1 MYNPLDSKF
10 DGMYNPLDLSSLPDT
25 PTSHGAPPLCF
36 DLFTVDEVLEALK
49 NLDASKSPGPDEI
62 LPVFLKSC
70 CNELSPILCDLFN
83 FFVQKGKVP
92 KAWKEANV
100 VPIYK
105 GGVKPKDDVGSYRPV
120 SLTSVLCKVIEKLIS
135 IRIMKYVDEQGILSD
150 NQSNT
155 K

>member
-1 MYNPLDSKF
+1 MCNPI
-10 DGMYNPLDLSSLPDT
+10 DLGSLPDT

-36 DLFTVDEVLEALK
+36 DPFFLEALK

-92 KAWKEANV
+92 KAW
-100 VPIYK
+100 
-105 GGVKPKDDVGSYRPV
+105 
-120 SLTSVLCKVIEKLIS
+120 LIS
-135 IRIMKYVDEQGILSD
+135 
-150 NQSNT
+150 
-155 K
+155 

>member
-1 MYNPLDSKF
+1 MYNPL
-10 DGMYNPLDLSSLPDT
+10 GLGSLPDT
-25 PTSHGAPPLCF
+25 PTSHGAPPLWF

-49 NLDASKSPGPDEI
+49 NLDASKSLGPGEI

-83 FFVQKGKVP
+83 YFVQKGKVP

-105 GGVKPKDDVGSYRPV
+105 GDIKQKDDVGSYRPV
-120 SLTSVLCKVIEKLIS
+120 SLTRVLCKVIEKLIS
-135 IRIMKYVDEQGILSD
+135 IRIMKHVDEQGILSD
-150 NQSNT
+150 NQFGFPQW
-155 K
+155 